1 MTPLVVTP
9 TEDNRYIV
17 AKPFR
22 VNEALVIPKGYKT
35 NGANIPRIFWVI
47 VPPFKPKFLPAVVV
61 HDFLC
66 DKERYKEADWYFEKI
81 LFSVEKSFVT
91 KAMVVAVKL
100 YHKVRYGV

>member
-1 MTPLVVTP
+1 
-9 TEDNRYIV
+9 
-17 AKPFR
+17 
-22 VNEALVIPKGYKT
+22 
-35 NGANIPRIFWVI
+35 
-47 VPPFKPKFLPAVVV
+47 VVV

-66 DKERYKEADWYFEKI
+66 NKERYKEADWYFEKI